1 MLVLVSLFIAFM
13 ALVYTHFAIANP
25 ENIHLVSALSFFI
38 FGLVA
43 WRKAISLKLETARA
57 KLIAFLGTGGL
68 FISAGFLTQGSLSHI
83 LNIIGYIFLIVGV
96 VFMFINLYGMGYNL
110 DPMEW
115 IQVLIVFAVLSAVA
129 VYMGLNNEIST
140 LGWILTGLSLFL
152 ILIASAVLRIFWG
165 SDLGMRWTIG
175 VFAGILLA
183 IATVSYA
190 SFMSTGN
197 IVYSLVAHFFYTSSG
212 VMMAILYMLPD

>member
-13 ALVYTHFAIANP
+13 ALVYTHFAITNP
-25 ENIHLVSALSFFI
+25 QNIHLVSALSFFI

-68 FISAGFLTQGSLSHI
+68 FLSAGFLTQGSISSA
-83 LNIIGYIFLIVGV
+83 LNIIGYVFLIIGV
-96 VFMFINLYGMGYNL
+96 VFMFINLYKMGYSL
-110 DPMEW
+110 DLPEW
-115 IQVLIVFAVLSAVA
+115 IQVLIVFAFLSGIAI
-129 VYMGLNNEIST
+129 YMGMGNGIST
-140 LGWILTGLSLFL
+140 FGWALTGLSLFL
-152 ILIASAVLRIFWG
+152 ILVASAVLRIFWG
-165 SDLGMRWTIG
+165 SDLGRRWTIG

-197 IVYSLVAHFFYTSSG
+197 IIYSLVAHFFYTSSG

>member
-1 MLVLVSLFIAFM
+1 MLVLVSLFLAFM
-13 ALVYTHFAIANP
+13 ALVYTHFAITNP
-25 ENIHLVSALSFFI
+25 QNIHLVSAVSFFI

-68 FISAGFLTQGSLSHI
+68 FISAGFLTHGSLSHI
-83 LNIIGYIFLIVGV
+83 LNIVGYVFLIIGV
-96 VFMFINLYGMGYNL
+96 VFMLINLQRMGYSL
-110 DPMEW
+110 EPAEW
-115 IQVLIVFAVLSAVA
+115 IQVLIVFAFLSAVA
-129 VYMGLNNEIST
+129 IYMGLGNGISP
-140 LGWILTGLSLFL
+140 LGWALTGLSLFL
-152 ILIASAVLRIFWG
+152 ILVASAVLRIFWG

-190 SFMSTGN
+190 SYMSTGN